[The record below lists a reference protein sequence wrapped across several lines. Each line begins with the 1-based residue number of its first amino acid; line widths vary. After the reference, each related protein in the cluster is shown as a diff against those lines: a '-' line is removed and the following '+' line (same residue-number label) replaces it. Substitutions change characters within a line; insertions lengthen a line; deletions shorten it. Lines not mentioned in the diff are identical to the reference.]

1 MIFKLDRKS
10 VKEEPLDRGIVYLLV
25 MDLDERQVIKI
36 GMTKR
41 KRVDD
46 RVAEILLAMW
56 HKYRYIPRT
65 VVARYSTV
73 DKPLDM
79 EQELLRYFSEYSVD
93 MEHSFGGSKE
103 FIQHDIALVKEK
115 YDELL
120 PRYKAH

>member
-1 MIFKLDRKS
+1 MFTMNKQL

-25 MDLDERQVIKI
+25 MELDERQVIKI

-46 RVAEILLAMW
+46 RLSEILLAMW

-65 VVARYSTV
+65 IVARYSTV
-73 DKPLDM
+73 DRPLDM
-79 EQELLRYFSEYSVD
+79 EQELLLHFSEYSVD

-103 FIQHDIALVKEK
+103 FIQHDISLVKEK

-120 PRYKAH
+120 AVYKQH